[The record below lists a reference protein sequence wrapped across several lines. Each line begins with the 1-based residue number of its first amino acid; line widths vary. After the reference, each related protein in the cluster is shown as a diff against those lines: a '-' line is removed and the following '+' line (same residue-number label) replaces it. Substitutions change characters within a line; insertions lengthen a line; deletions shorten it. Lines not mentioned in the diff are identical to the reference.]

1 MILFI
6 LSLSYFLHL
15 TATVMWIGG
24 MAMVLLVILPA
35 AKMTLGSAS
44 IVGQLMK
51 AIAKRF
57 ASMANVSIFLLIV
70 TGIVIAHYEGKRTG
84 FLDFGDP
91 SSFIMILK
99 HVLVALMILI
109 HYYRIMILNPKA
121 EKISSK
127 THESHADPILSSK
140 ATRLRKLSLDL
151 VKVNLILGTTVLLLT
166 ALSVPIL
173 ALDQISN

>member
-6 LSLSYFLHL
+6 LRLSHFLHL

-24 MAMVLLVILPA
+24 MVMVLLVITPA

-44 IVGQLMK
+44 IVSQLMK
-51 AIAKRF
+51 ANVKRF
-57 ASMANVSIFLLIV
+57 ASMVNVSIFLLIV
-70 TGIVIAHYEGKRTG
+70 TGIVIAHYEEKWTG

-91 SSFIMILK
+91 SSFIMFLK
-99 HVLVALMILI
+99 HLLVALMILI

-140 ATRLRKLSLDL
+140 ATGLRKLSLDL
-151 VKVNLILGTTVLLLT
+151 VKVNLVLGMTVLLLT

-173 ALDQISN
+173 AP